1 MHLLSFVFNGS
12 FQHFIRAGLAGQT
25 KTVANHSD
33 VRFIFQ
39 QCKILSDDFGR
50 FQQSIQQHLAPRRR
64 MKAYAVKTAILAV
77 LTAFGMNLENIV
89 VFVEADTVEKVDKR
103 ADIITA
109 VFRMPDDGG
118 RESGADL
125 GVRGGE
131 TVSASVRFGGRG
143 NNLGRKMRSVFS
155 GGGKRTD
162 GGGHCY
168 KQIPRYAGTIQ
179 IFQPGKQFRKL
190 FQIIQM

>member
-1 MHLLSFVFNGS
+1 MHLLSLVFNGS
-12 FQHFIRAGLAGQT
+12 LQHFICAGLAGQA
-25 KTVANHSD
+25 KAVANHSD
-33 VRFIFQ
+33 IRFIFQ
-39 QCKILSDDFGR
+39 QCKIPSDDFGR

-103 ADIITA
+103 ADIIAA
-109 VFRMPDDGG
+109 VFRTPDDGG

-143 NNLGRKMRSVFS
+143 
-155 GGGKRTD
+155 
-162 GGGHCY
+162 
-168 KQIPRYAGTIQ
+168 
-179 IFQPGKQFRKL
+179 QPYDRRLRFHAC
-190 FQIIQM
+190 FIS

>member
-1 MHLLSFVFNGS
+1 
-12 FQHFIRAGLAGQT
+12 
-25 KTVANHSD
+25 
-33 VRFIFQ
+33 
-39 QCKILSDDFGR
+39 
-50 FQQSIQQHLAPRRR
+50 

-103 ADIITA
+103 ADIIAA
-109 VFRMPDDGG
+109 VFRTPDDGG

-162 GGGHCY
+162 GGGQRNRLQTNPTLCRHDSDFPTG
-168 KQIPRYAGTIQ
+168 QAIPEVVPDNTNVNERLLS
-179 IFQPGKQFRKL
+179 FHPPP
-190 FQIIQM
+190 M